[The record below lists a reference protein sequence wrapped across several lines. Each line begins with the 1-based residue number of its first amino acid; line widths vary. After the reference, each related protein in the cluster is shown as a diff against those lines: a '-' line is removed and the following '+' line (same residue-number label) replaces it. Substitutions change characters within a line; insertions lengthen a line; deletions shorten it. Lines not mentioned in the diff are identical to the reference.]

1 MPLSDL
7 EEASGTELLKGRVLL
22 VEDNLVNQMV
32 GVAMLE
38 SLGLDVV
45 SSETGEEALAKL
57 AVSPFSLVL
66 MDCHMPVMD
75 GYEATHR
82 IREAEQRNGRPRM
95 PIVALTA
102 NAFKSDVERCLAAG
116 MDAHLAKPY
125 STKQL
130 RAALAP
136 WLQGAHAGLLRRR

>member
-1 MPLSDL
+1 
-7 EEASGTELLKGRVLL
+7 
-22 VEDNLVNQMV
+22 V

-45 SSETGEEALAKL
+45 SSDQGEEALVKMAEMQ
-57 AVSPFSLVL
+57 FELVL

-82 IREAEQRNGRPRM
+82 IREAESLNGRPRM

-102 NAFKSDVERCLAAG
+102 NAFANDVERCLAAG

-130 RAALAP
+130 RAAVAP
-136 WLQGAHAGLLRRR
+136 WLRGAHSGPHRRG

>member
-1 MPLSDL
+1 MQV
-7 EEASGTELLKGRVLL
+7 GR
-22 VEDNLVNQMV
+22 
-32 GVAMLE
+32 VAMLE

-45 SSETGEEALAKL
+45 SSENGEDALAKL
-57 AVSPFSLVL
+57 AAKSFAMVL

-82 IREAEQRNGRPRM
+82 IREAERRNGRPRM

-102 NAFKSDVERCLAAG
+102 NAFKNDVDRCMAAG
-116 MDAHLAKPY
+116 MDGHLAKPY

-130 RAALAP
+130 RATLAP
-136 WLQGAHAGLLRRR
+136 WLQGAHAGLLRRG